1 MGWVESEAEVFKKEN
16 TGEWS
21 KRSKTRRVHKSQE
34 ADALSKEVKTGKYYT
49 EVKASDFNS

>member
-1 MGWVESEAEVFKKEN
+1 MEEEAEIFKKEN

-34 ADALSKEVKTGKYYT
+34 ADGFVKVIKKASKYYR
-49 EVKASDFNS
+49 EVKASDLNS